1 MIAYIKGILAETE
14 GDRIVVETGGIGY
27 QIFVPLSVFD
37 RLPARREQVQI
48 YTYFAVR
55 EDAMSLYG
63 FLTRDDREV
72 FRLLLGVNGIGPK
85 AALGVLSTLTPDE
98 LRMAVLSGDEKAI
111 ARAPGLGKKTAQ
123 KVILELKDK
132 MSLQDALDKFSE
144 HAGQTAGTA
153 AAGTANISEAVAAL
167 QALGYSAS
175 ESMAAVR
182 KIEGTA
188 EMDVEEILKQALKYL
203 L

>member
-1 MIAYIKGILAETE
+1 MIAYIKGSLAETD

-37 RLPARREQVQI
+37 RLPARGEQVQI

-111 ARAPGLGKKTAQ
+111 AKAPGLGKKTAQ

-144 HAGQTAGTA
+144 HAGQTAGA
-153 AAGTANISEAVAAL
+153 VAAGTANVSEAVAAL

>member
-85 AALGVLSTLTPDE
+85 
-98 LRMAVLSGDEKAI
+98 
-111 ARAPGLGKKTAQ
+111 
-123 KVILELKDK
+123 
-132 MSLQDALDKFSE
+132 
-144 HAGQTAGTA
+144 
-153 AAGTANISEAVAAL
+153 
-167 QALGYSAS
+167 
-175 ESMAAVR
+175 
-182 KIEGTA
+182 
-188 EMDVEEILKQALKYL
+188 
-203 L
+203 